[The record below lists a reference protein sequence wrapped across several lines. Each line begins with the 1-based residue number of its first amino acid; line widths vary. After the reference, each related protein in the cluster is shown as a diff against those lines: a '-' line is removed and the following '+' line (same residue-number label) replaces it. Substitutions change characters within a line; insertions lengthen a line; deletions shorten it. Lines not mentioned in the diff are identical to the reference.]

1 MILYIHGTTSWT
13 YLKAG
18 KSGTEVLAW
27 IRKHSSHTEPQIMM
41 WSEYQAQRSPSHAEG
56 LDFYNESLQKIA
68 RTVMILQYAGPEG
81 YNSQLA
87 ILSKRNLNVKSH

>member
-1 MILYIHGTTSWT
+1 VDSRTFEPHRTANHDVVG
-13 YLKAG
+13 
-18 KSGTEVLAW
+18 V
-27 IRKHSSHTEPQIMM
+27 SS
-41 WSEYQAQRSPSHAEG
+41 AALPSHAER